1 MYIDGEEYIGQYHK
15 YTTNETFT
23 HSNFVKDKSRQL
35 VPYIATISIEDSL
48 EQFGGIPL
56 DTSKNFIYDNLKQ
69 VDFKKSATP
78 NDSII
83 SPTDKDFRRGYME
96 RIFASK
102 VNDNMVIELSK
113 DAYDK
118 RGDDGGLDLVLWTVF
133 KVRWKVSGPK
143 YDIIDKKKG
152 IRKESGIIDT
162 NLRTVTTLAEKYPS
176 ILDILSNF
184 EEFSGDDS

>member
-78 NDSII
+78 NDSIT